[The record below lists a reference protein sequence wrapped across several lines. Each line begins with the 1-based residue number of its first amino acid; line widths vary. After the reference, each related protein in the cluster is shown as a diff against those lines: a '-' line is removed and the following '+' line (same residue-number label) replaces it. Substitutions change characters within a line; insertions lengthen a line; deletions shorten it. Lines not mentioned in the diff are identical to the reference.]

1 MRVRLYH
8 CLACILLIASSRLF
22 AGEPLWTRVLS
33 GDVAAGPLSRADRIF
48 LSGSDRTVTCL
59 SEKGAFL
66 WSRPV
71 PGKSGQLLTV
81 LKSGIVLASSG
92 SGTITALNVDG
103 LFLWRVNG
111 ADSPLVAPYEG
122 RDGRIFL
129 IYRNRIVC
137 ISPTASVKWTVPL
150 AETPGNIV
158 SETGSGD
165 LLVSLSSDAIIRVSP
180 FGQLLE
186 RVALSETPTKMAA
199 TGSGF
204 VCGFTTG
211 IVRCYDVRDGRTGP
225 ARKATEAIWEY
236 RTGSSIVSFALG
248 EGTLCVLSR
257 DGNLCGIN
265 VTDGTLLWK
274 SGTGIGVA
282 GSASIDYGYG
292 QFNVMYRGFS
302 CARTVQGRPVWDLTL
317 PLGVKDP
324 VLGENGIAITV
335 DSSATISAYR
345 AEARIVPEKKA
356 QKCENY
362 GILIGSF
369 EEYGF
374 PGAEDQS
381 ILASF
386 FERVSADIIDGN
398 VGTDENF
405 YARKLSGILQNGNAA
420 TPVSREYDQTERARA
435 ASLLGRLGSS
445 EYRDVLFD
453 AAKRERDPS
462 VRIGILYGISAL
474 GPDTDGKAIEAVSLI
489 ARESGIDNSPINR
502 ASCDALYSI
511 VRYTGGSVALQG
523 AALLSRFA
531 QSPYGNLDREYA
543 RGVMANILQ

>member
-1 MRVRLYH
+1 MKVRPH
-8 CLACILLIASSRLF
+8 HFFACIFLIASGLLF

-33 GDVAAGPLSRADRIF
+33 GDVAAGPISRADRVF
-48 LSGSDRTVTCL
+48 LSGTDRTVTCL
-59 SEKGAFL
+59 SEKGSFL

-71 PGKSGQLLTV
+71 PGKIGGLLTV
-81 LKSGIVLASSG
+81 LKSGIVLATSG

-103 LFLWRVNG
+103 LFLWRVNS
-111 ADSPLVAPYEG
+111 ADAPLVAPYEG

-137 ISPTASVKWTVPL
+137 ISQTATVKWTVPL
-150 AETPGNIV
+150 SESPGSIV

-165 LLVSLSSDAIIRVSP
+165 LLVSLSSGAIIRVSP

-186 RVALSETPTKMAA
+186 RVALSDTLTTIAA
-199 TGSGF
+199 TGPGF
-204 VCGFTTG
+204 ICGFTSGT
-211 IVRCYDVRDGRTGP
+211 VRCYDVRDGRSGT
-225 ARKATEAIWEY
+225 ARKSTEAIWEY
-236 RTGSSIVSFALG
+236 RTGSSIMSFASG

-257 DGNLCGIN
+257 DGSLCGIN

-274 SGTGIGVA
+274 TGPGIGVA
-282 GSASIDYGYG
+282 GSAAIDYGYG
-292 QFNVMYRGFS
+292 QFNVMYRGYS
-302 CARTVQGRPVWDLTL
+302 CARTVQGRPVWELAL

-335 DSSATISAYR
+335 DSSAAISAYR
-345 AEARIVPEKKA
+345 AEARIVPEKKT

-369 EEYGF
+369 DEYGTPF
-374 PGAEDQS
+374 ADEYS
-381 ILASF
+381 ILPAF
-386 FERVSADIIDGN
+386 FERVSTDILDGN
-398 VGTDENF
+398 VGPDEIY
-405 YARKLSGILQNGNAA
+405 YARRLSVILRNGKAA
-420 TPVSREYDQTERARA
+420 TPGQREYDPTERARA

-445 EYRDVLFD
+445 EYRDELFN
-453 AAKRERDPS
+453 AARTERDPS
-462 VRIGILYGISAL
+462 VCIGILYGISAL
-474 GPDTDGKAIEAVSLI
+474 GPDTDGKAIEAVTLV

-531 QSPYGNLDREYA
+531 QSPYGNLDRDYA